1 MITDIKFETKFIDIS
16 DNRFKFIVLIN
27 GVNIK
32 TYARLTVQLLV
43 TIKFKQYIGGLKN
56 DN

>member
-32 TYARLTVQLLV
+32 NVCKINSAA
-43 TIKFKQYIGGLKN
+43 FG
-56 DN
+56 DNKI